1 MVLDPPM
8 MAQSPAI
15 VLGTRLLTAD
25 EIPEFQRRLPL
36 NRALAVTH
44 ANGGQTGPI
53 FVVTN
58 PLGGMQDGITAK
70 YPFTVVVT
78 DFAKSPGIMGAS
90 GEGVGI
96 HIVGARP
103 WRDGAKRAPTPSRRL
118 GRCFGGFVE
127 STPPRV
133 FLRSADHERRQK
145 FWDQHAC
152 RDFPAFGGL
161 ASGPRAGV
169 CFGLQ
174 LIAEFNARPDRVAR
188 SWSHAYVVADR
199 HQSGISHR
207 ERLPV
212 QHPL

>member
-1 MVLDPPM
+1 
-8 MAQSPAI
+8 
-15 VLGTRLLTAD
+15 
-25 EIPEFQRRLPL
+25 
-36 NRALAVTH
+36 
-44 ANGGQTGPI
+44 
-53 FVVTN
+53 
-58 PLGGMQDGITAK
+58 
-70 YPFTVVVT
+70 
-78 DFAKSPGIMGAS
+78 MGAS

-207 ERLPV
+207 ERLPGAEQSDLFSAGNQKTSGGPV
-212 QHPL
+212 PYITPYGMPSKGGLYEDLIPL